1 MVHIYQEAREVLGS
15 FCLSLNAMMI
25 EDCMRNAGKLPR
37 DHVFLSTSFGVFK
50 ILSQKDED

>member
-25 EDCMRNAGKLPR
+25 EDCMRNAFCHPLLVCSEKYYIGEQAKFCER
-37 DHVFLSTSFGVFK
+37 D
-50 ILSQKDED
+50 